1 MDRGSITRRR
11 KLWRQQMKDMY
22 QTEENLREGSL
33 PNSRERREK
42 KRKVIIFGLEIAL
55 LLVMLVVLW
64 TVLKGTEV
72 KRVEVNDEELE
83 EKMNETVLENET
95 LKGYRNVALFGVDS
109 TSGALE
115 KGTRSDTIIIAS
127 INQDTGDVKLV
138 SVYRDTYLNRGND
151 KYGKCNA
158 AYANG
163 GPKQAMMMLN
173 MNMDLNITDFV
184 TVGFQ
189 GLTDAIDALGG
200 VWIDVDSE
208 ELLHINNYQMCIA
221 ENLKCSYTEVK
232 ETGYQLLNGLQA
244 TAYCR
249 IRYTKGDDFMR
260 AQRQREVI
268 MAIADQAKKANVS
281 SLTKIAND
289 VFPEIYTSLKLD
301 EIVSLLMDVAN
312 YNIVAE
318 DGFPREDMRAT
329 GNIGGDGSCVVPL
342 SLESNVVWLHEFLF
356 DETGYEP
363 SAEAKAYSQKVYSDT
378 NKYLNK

>member
-1 MDRGSITRRR
+1 MATANERHVSYGR
-11 KLWRQQMKDMY
+11 KPAGRKPSKQQ
-22 QTEENLREGSL
+22 REA
-33 PNSRERREK
+33 RK

>member
-1 MDRGSITRRR
+1 MAATNERKSAGS
-11 KLWRQQMKDMY
+11 K
-22 QTEENLREGSL
+22 
-33 PNSRERREK
+33 PSREQREARK
-42 KRKVIIFGLEIAL
+42 KKKIIIFGLEIVF

-64 TVLKGTEV
+64 GVMKGTEV

-83 EKMNETVLENET
+83 EKMPQAVLENET
-95 LKGYRNVALFGVDS
+95 LKGYRNIALFGVDS
-109 TSGALE
+109 TTGALE
-115 KGTRSDTIIIAS
+115 KGTRSDTMIIAS

-138 SVYRDTYLNRGND
+138 SVYRDSYLNKGND

-158 AYANG
+158 AYASG
-163 GPKQAMMMLN
+163 GPKQAMMMMN

-200 VWIDVDSE
+200 VWIDVDE
-208 ELLHINNYQMCIA
+208 EEIKHINNYQMCIA

-268 MAIADQAKKANVS
+268 KAIADQAKKANVS

-289 VFPEIYTSLKLD
+289 VFPEVYTSLKLD
-301 EIVSLLMDVAN
+301 EIVSILMEVSK
-312 YNIVAE
+312 YNIVDE
-318 DGFPREDMRAT
+318 GGFPIESMRAT
-329 GNIGGDGSCVVPL
+329 GTIGSAGSCVIPL

-356 DETGYEP
+356 NETGYQP
-363 SAEAKAYSQKVYSDT
+363 SDEVKGYSSKVASDT
-378 NKYLNK
+378 GKYLQ

>member
-1 MDRGSITRRR
+1 MATANERQTSNGKRPAGRGMSKKQREAR
-11 KLWRQQMKDMY
+11 K
-22 QTEENLREGSL
+22 
-33 PNSRERREK
+33 K
-42 KRKVIIFGLEIAL
+42 KKVIIFGVELVL
-55 LLVMLVVLW
+55 LLVMFIVLW
-64 TVLKGTEV
+64 GVLKGTEV

-83 EKMNETVLENET
+83 ENMNETVLENET

-115 KGTRSDTIIIAS
+115 KGTRSDSIIIAS

-138 SVYRDTYLNRGND
+138 SVYRDSYLNKGND
-151 KYGKCNA
+151 KYGKCNS

-208 ELLHINNYQMCIA
+208 EIKHINNYQMCIA
-221 ENLKCSYTEVK
+221 ENLKRSYTEVK
-232 ETGYQLLNGLQA
+232 ETGYQLLDGLQA

-249 IRYTKGDDFMR
+249 IRYTKGDDYMR

-268 MAIADQAKKANVS
+268 KAIAEQAKKANVS

-289 VFPEIYTSLKLD
+289 VFPEVYTSLNLD
-301 EIVSLLMDVAN
+301 EIVSLLMEVTK
-312 YNIVAE
+312 YNIVDE
-318 DGFPREDMRAT
+318 NGFPNESMR
-329 GNIGGDGSCVVPL
+329 GSGVIGSAGSCVVPT
-342 SLESNVVWLHEFLF
+342 SLEDNVVWLHEFLF
-356 DETGYEP
+356 DDTTYQVSDEVKE
-363 SAEAKAYSQKVYSDT
+363 YSDKIYNDT
-378 NKYLNK
+378 NAYLQ

>member
-1 MDRGSITRRR
+1 MATANERQTSNGRRPAGKR
-11 KLWRQQMKDMY
+11 PSKEQ
-22 QTEENLREGSL
+22 REA
-33 PNSRERREK
+33 RK

-64 TVLKGTEV
+64 GVMKGTEV
-72 KRVEVNDEELE
+72 KRIEVNDEELKE
-83 EKMNETVLENET
+83 NMNETVLENET
-95 LKGYRNVALFGVDS
+95 LKGYRNIALFGVDS
-109 TSGALE
+109 TTGALE
-115 KGTRSDTIIIAS
+115 KGTRSDTMIIAS

-138 SVYRDTYLNRGND
+138 SVYRDTYLNKGND

-184 TVGFQ
+184 TVGFK
-189 GLTDAIDALGG
+189 GLADTIDALGG
-200 VWIDVDSE
+200 VWIDVDE
-208 ELLHINNYQMCIA
+208 AELQHINNYQMCIA

-232 ETGYQLLNGLQA
+232 ETGYQLLDGLQA

-268 MAIADQAKKANVS
+268 KAIADQAKKANVS

-289 VFPEIYTSLKLD
+289 VFPEVYTSLKLE
-301 EIVSLLMDVAN
+301 EIVNLLTEVSK
-312 YNIVAE
+312 YNIVDE
-318 DGFPREDMRAT
+318 GGFPHESMRAT
-329 GNIGGDGSCVVPL
+329 GTIGADGSCVVPID
-342 SLESNVVWLHEFLF
+342 LESNVVWLHEFLF
-356 DETGYEP
+356 DEANYTPSKDVQGYSE
-363 SAEAKAYSQKVYSDT
+363 KVFNDT
-378 NKYLNK
+378 NKYLK

>member
-1 MDRGSITRRR
+1 MATANERPTSNGR
-11 KLWRQQMKDMY
+11 KTSGKKVSKQQ
-22 QTEENLREGSL
+22 REA
-33 PNSRERREK
+33 RK
-42 KRKVIIFGLEIAL
+42 KRKVIIFGLEIVL

-64 TVLKGTEV
+64 GVMKGTEV
-72 KRVEVNDEELE
+72 KRIEVNDEELKE
-83 EKMNETVLENET
+83 NMNETVLENES
-95 LKGYRNVALFGVDS
+95 LKGYRNIALFGVDS

-115 KGTRSDTIIIAS
+115 KGTRSDTMIIAS

-138 SVYRDTYLNRGND
+138 SVYRDSYLNKGND
-151 KYGKCNA
+151 KYGKANA
-158 AYANG
+158 AYASG

-189 GLTDAIDALGG
+189 GLTDTIDALGG
-200 VWIDVDSE
+200 VWIDVDE
-208 ELLHINNYQMCIA
+208 EEIKHINNYQMCIA

-268 MAIADQAKKANVS
+268 KAIADQAKKANVS

-289 VFPEIYTSLKLD
+289 VFPEVYTSLKLD
-301 EIVSLLMDVAN
+301 EIVSLLTEISK

-318 DGFPREDMRAT
+318 DGFPQESMRAVDT
-329 GNIGGDGSCVVPL
+329 IGSAGSCVVPT
-342 SLESNVVWLHEFLF
+342 SLESNVIWLHEFLF
-356 DETGYEP
+356 EDEAYTP
-363 SAEAKAYSQKVYSDT
+363 SAEVKTYSEKVYSDT
-378 NKYLNK
+378 NQYLN